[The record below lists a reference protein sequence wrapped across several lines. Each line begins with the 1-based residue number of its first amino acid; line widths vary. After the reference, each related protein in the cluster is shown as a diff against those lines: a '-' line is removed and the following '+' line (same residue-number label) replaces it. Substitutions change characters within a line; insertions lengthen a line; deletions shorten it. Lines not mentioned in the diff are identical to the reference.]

1 MSFLYLE
8 VIILNFR
15 FGKLT
20 GFLLK
25 FFCDVEGTFFYVSQY
40 AFFGKDVV
48 ELAGCHSLS
57 LGVFKMVS
65 DVFTLILRFSLLPIF
80 FISPFGLL
88 IYLNF
93 VLLIQGFL
101 SQV

>member
-1 MSFLYLE
+1 
-8 VIILNFR
+8 
-15 FGKLT
+15 
-20 GFLLK
+20 
-25 FFCDVEGTFFYVSQY
+25 VSQY

-48 ELAGCHSLS
+48 ELRGCHSSS

-65 DVFTLILRFSLLPIF
+65 DVSTLILGVSLLPIF
-80 FISPFGLL
+80 FIWPFVLL

-101 SQV
+101 T